1 MKAALKMAFTA
12 RRSVTPSI
20 EDMMERGAAR
30 PASGHASLARIIASL
45 LVLCL
50 PAQAMAQSMQADQ
63 ELEDLIPDSAV
74 QNAEAW
80 AIDTDAARTGAPEAS
95 VLQDIETN
103 ATPVDNAMADL
114 PGITIAWPDGSELPT
129 IEPLSPDPDI
139 EVAEQAAEAAVDALP
154 GQGEADS
161 ARGMKLGDALVSRV
175 GKQVEVA
182 FPRGTEEIADRHAI
196 VERFGG
202 LSTLRSYD
210 DDEDN
215 LAQIVRRARTDNEL
229 LAEILRGYG
238 YYDAQIYQSLGGLGS
253 PTTATDASSAGGTA
267 AAGGQVNSDG
277 TPVRGPIDVE
287 NVVVR
292 FDVQPGPQYKF
303 GTFAFGDLSAT
314 GADFDKLRRAFALKS
329 GDAVNSDRIVT
340 ERLNLQSAL
349 GENGYAF
356 AKVADPDLLIDHE
369 RREGDLTVAVTPG
382 GVYRFGAVHS
392 SLEKFLSS
400 RHLSRIARFDEGDL
414 YQRSDVDDLRQ
425 AILATG
431 LVSSVTVETREARK
445 PNAGEPG
452 TVDVDVALTAA
463 PLRTIAGLIGYSS
476 GEGFRLEAQWE
487 HRNLLPPEGML
498 RVRGVAGTQ
507 EQLAGVTFRRNNF
520 LKRDLILNA
529 DLYARNQTSNAF
541 EARTLSATAGLERQT
556 TLLFQK
562 PWVFSAGIEAVAT
575 AERDA
580 AAILAAQP
588 RKTYFIGALPM
599 RAAYDGSDD
608 LLDPTR
614 GFRVGLRVSPEISVQ
629 DGVKSS
635 YGKAQ
640 FDASYY
646 QRAGDKVVVAGRVR
660 LGTIMGTEIANIAP
674 SRRFYAGGGGSVRG
688 FGYQQIGPR
697 DTAGE
702 PSGGR
707 ALTEFSLEARVKT
720 GLMGGAVSVVPF
732 VDGGAVD
739 TSTTPRFDDLKIGV
753 GVGIRYQT
761 NFGPIRIDLGTPLN
775 PSKGDS
781 RIGVYVALGQAF

>member
-1 MKAALKMAFTA
+1 MAFTA
-12 RRSVTPSI
+12 RRNATFTIDGSQNGGV
-20 EDMMERGAAR
+20 
-30 PASGHASLARIIASL
+30 SLARIIASL
-45 LVLCL
+45 LVLCV
-50 PAQAMAQSMQADQ
+50 PMQAMAQSMQADQ

-74 QNAEAW
+74 QNADGW
-80 AIDTDAARTGAPEAS
+80 AMDTDAARTGAPEAS
-95 VLQDIETN
+95 VLQDIE
-103 ATPVDNAMADL
+103 ADIPMPDL
-114 PGITIAWPDGSELPT
+114 PGMTIAWPDDADLPA

-139 EVAEQAAEAAVDALP
+139 DVAEQTTDAAVDALP
-154 GQGEADS
+154 GQEEADG
-161 ARGMKLGDALVSRV
+161 ARGTKLGDALVSRV

-202 LSTLRSYD
+202 LSSLRTYD

-215 LAQIVRRARTDNEL
+215 LAQIVRRARADNEL
-229 LAEILRGYG
+229 LAEIMRGYG
-238 YYDAQIYQSLGGLGS
+238 YYDAQIYQTLGGLGD
-253 PTTATDASSAGGTA
+253 TASAGAASGTSGKGDA
-267 AAGGQVNSDG
+267 DG
-277 TPVRGPIDVE
+277 PDVRGPIDVE
-287 NVVVR
+287 KVVVR

-303 GTFAFGDLSAT
+303 GTFAFGDLAAT
-314 GADFDKLRRAFALKS
+314 GADFDKLRGAFALKS
-329 GDAVNSDRIVT
+329 GDAINSDRIVA
-340 ERLNLQSAL
+340 ERLNLQTAL

-445 PNAGEPG
+445 PTVAEPG
-452 TVDVDVALTAA
+452 TVDVDVSLTAA

-529 DLYARNQTSNAF
+529 DLYARNQTSKAF

-562 PWVFSAGIEAVAT
+562 PWVFSAGVEAVAT

-580 AAILAAQP
+580 AAILATQP

-599 RAAYDGSDD
+599 RASYDGSDD

-629 DGVKSS
+629 NGVKSS

-646 QRAGDKVVVAGRVR
+646 QQAGDKVVVAGRVR
-660 LGTIMGTEIANIAP
+660 LGTITGTDIANIAP

-688 FGYQQIGPR
+688 YGYQQIGPR

-732 VDGGAVD
+732 VDAGAVD